1 MFSASLSPP
10 LSLTHLPLASVS
22 TLPHLC
28 PSVLVL
34 SWPQI
39 VWLSPTTDFSLPT
52 GSLGLSVPLTALFAD
67 DSKILPRQRPSSPQS
82 QNQVA
87 RQLSF
92 STAFSPAPTFPASA
106 GDINSF
112 LSHPGHNKCQR
123 PVSLDSRHL
132 FLTVLGWKFQ
142 TQKRLA
148 DSAFEES
155 SLSGLQTV
163 AFLQCL
169 YTGGFGSEL

>member
-1 MFSASLSPP
+1 MFSASLT
-10 LSLTHLPLASVS
+10 LSLTNLPLASVS
-22 TLPHLC
+22 TLP
-28 PSVLVL
+28 PSVPLCSGAVL
-34 SWPQI
+34 APDRH
-39 VWLSPTTDFSLPT
+39 WLSPTTDFSLPT

-82 QNQVA
+82 RNQVA

-92 STAFSPAPTFPASA
+92 STAFSPPAPTFPASA

-123 PVSLDSRHL
+123 PDSLDSRHL
-132 FLTVLGWKFQ
+132 FLTVLEAGSSKL
-142 TQKRLA
+142 KRLA

-163 AFLQCL
+163 AFLRCL